1 LEGVLAILGCIPR
14 ERDKRTGPPSSAGF
28 CRARGESLFLAVR
41 HTIGGFYGRIFL
53 SRKVHKLRQCAAAR
67 PHAVHKHIEQFSAQF
82 SARNTLTQLEGV
94 LAILANLNRGELGEF
109 KANKLLCD
117 RRSRNV
123 VISALLRVLGGASTA
138 KEVFHR
144 LIKDDLA
151 VRKLHVVSALKPN
164 ESLLLSF
171 AYRCLTLQ
179 RALVP

>member
-1 LEGVLAILGCIPR
+1 MIDSSSVMAKLNWARAAASLKLASR
-14 ERDKRTGPPSSAGF
+14 NSVR
-28 CRARGESLFLAVR
+28 LFFMPFRLP
-41 HTIGGFYGRIFL
+41 G
-53 SRKVHKLRQCAAAR
+53 RKVHKLRQCAAAR

-82 SARNTLTQLEGV
+82 SARNTLAQLEGV

>member
-1 LEGVLAILGCIPR
+1 MSISTISPQTNVCPAFDNTALIQPLSTSAVVTLIGRRSRTTRCVTLRSISLALGSGALLLRR
-14 ERDKRTGPPSSAGF
+14 E
-28 CRARGESLFLAVR
+28 
-41 HTIGGFYGRIFL
+41 
-53 SRKVHKLRQCAAAR
+53 
-67 PHAVHKHIEQFSAQF
+67 
-82 SARNTLTQLEGV
+82 
-94 LAILANLNRGELGEF
+94 
-109 KANKLLCD
+109 ANKLLCD

-123 VISALLRVLGGASTA
+123 VISTLYRVLGGPSTA

-151 VRKLHVVSALKPN
+151 VRKLHVIGTLKPN